1 MNILITNDDG
11 WESDGLAALLAAA
24 APHGNVWMVAPARPM
39 SGISHQL
46 TFERPMEL
54 IQRGH
59 QQYSLSGTPADC
71 VRVALTQLD
80 VHFDW
85 VFSGINNGAN
95 LGADI
100 YVSGTVAAAREA
112 SLFGVP
118 AVALSQYLRGFR
130 QPFEWHL
137 AQQLTERLLP
147 ELLESVVHP
156 GEWVNVNYPDT
167 QGDPVD
173 GLALIKTQLD
183 PHPLPATYQQLD
195 DQQLI
200 YCGKYP
206 QRKREPGCDADVCF
220 GGEVSI
226 TIHGVRHD
234 QGRTDSSLSSV
245 SG

>member
-11 WESDGLAALLAAA
+11 WQAEGLAALQAAA
-24 APHGNVWMVAPARPM
+24 AQLGTVWMVAPARPM

-54 IQRGH
+54 IARGER
-59 QQYSLSGTPADC
+59 QYSLSGTPADC

-112 SLFGVP
+112 SLFGVR

-137 AQQLTERLLP
+137 AQQLAERLLP
-147 ELLESVVHP
+147 ELLESVVHA
-156 GEWVNVNYPDT
+156 GEWVNVNFPDT
-167 QGDPVD
+167 QGKPVES
-173 GLALIKTQLD
+173 LSLVKTRLD
-183 PHPLPATYQQLD
+183 PHPLPAQYQRLD

-206 QRKREPGCDADVCF
+206 QRKREPGCDAATCF
-220 GGEVSI
+220 GGDVSI
-226 TIHGVRHD
+226 TIHGTRHD
-234 QGRTDSSLSSV
+234 LGPTDPRLSTATS
-245 SG
+245 